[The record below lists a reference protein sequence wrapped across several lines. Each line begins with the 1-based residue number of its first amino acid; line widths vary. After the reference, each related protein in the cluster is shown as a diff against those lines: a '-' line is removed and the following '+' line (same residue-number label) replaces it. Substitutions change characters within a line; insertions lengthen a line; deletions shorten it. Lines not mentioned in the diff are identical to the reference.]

1 MRLILDA
8 REARDH
14 LLRGRGLGLNEVPAS
29 HSASLSEASGES
41 LTPAQVVQ
49 RIVDKV
55 RTGGDEAVWE
65 LTQRLD
71 GILLSAFE
79 VPSRELERA
88 ANEVSADLLEALRF
102 AAERVRRFHAKS
114 MPSAWFDEDEGYGQA
129 FNPVRTVGVYV
140 PGGTAPLASTVLMT
154 AVPARVA
161 GVEEII
167 VCTPPGPEGGPHS
180 AVLAACSVAGVDRVF
195 TIGGA
200 QAVAAMAY
208 GTETVPRVD
217 LVCGPG
223 NIYVTLAKK
232 AVFGDVGVDGLFGP
246 TETLIVADETAN
258 PTLCAADLVAQA
270 EHDPLARP
278 VLISTSEEV
287 ACASRREALDRASRL
302 ERSGIAMAALHSE
315 GVAAV
320 VEDMDDAIDLAN
332 DFAPEHLSLMV
343 RDPCR
348 WAPRVRNAGALFLG
362 EGSHEVLGDYVAGPS
377 HAMPVGGTARFSSG
391 INVGTFL
398 KVSPVIAV
406 RDDCEGTLARAAAVL
421 GRAEGLTGHAEAAEI
436 RLEVG
441 MSHAGP
447 EDQRREG

>member
-1 MRLILDA
+1 MRLIRGA
-8 REARDH
+8 CKARDH
-14 LLRGRGLGLNEVPAS
+14 LLQARGLVGLDEAPAS
-29 HSASLSEASGES
+29 QSARISEAFGEP
-41 LTPAQVVQ
+41 LTPAQVVD
-49 RIVDKV
+49 RIVKKV
-55 RTGGDEAVWE
+55 RAGGDEAVRA
-65 LTQRLD
+65 LTRLLD
-71 GILLSAFE
+71 GTSLTVFE
-79 VPSRELERA
+79 VPSCDLERA
-88 ANEVSADLLEALRF
+88 ASELSVDLLDALRF

-114 MPSAWFDEDEGYGQA
+114 MPATWFDEDEGYGQV
-129 FNPVRTVGVYV
+129 FNPVVSVGIYV

-161 GVEEII
+161 GVEKIM
-167 VCTPPGPEGGPHS
+167 VCTPPGPEGRPHPL
-180 AVLAACSVAGVDRVF
+180 VLAACSVAGVDRVF
-195 TIGGA
+195 AVGGA

-246 TETLIVADETAN
+246 TETLIIADETAN

-287 ACASRREALDRASRL
+287 ACAARREALDRASRL
-302 ERSGIAMAALHSE
+302 ERSGIALTALHDQ

-320 VEDMDDAIDLAN
+320 VEEMDAAIELAN
-332 DFAPEHLSLMV
+332 EFAPEHLSLMV
-343 RDPCR
+343 RN
-348 WAPRVRNAGALFLG
+348 PRQWVSRIRNAGAVFLG

-391 INVGTFL
+391 INVGTFI

-406 RDDCEGTLARAAAVL
+406 RDDCEGTLSRAAAVL

-441 MSHAGP
+441 TSLA
-447 EDQRREG
+447 EQEE